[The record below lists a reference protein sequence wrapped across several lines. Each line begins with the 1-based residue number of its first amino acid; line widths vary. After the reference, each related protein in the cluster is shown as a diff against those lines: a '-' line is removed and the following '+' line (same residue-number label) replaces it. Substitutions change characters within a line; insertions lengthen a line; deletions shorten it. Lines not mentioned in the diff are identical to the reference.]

1 MSDCIKVLIVD
12 DHPMVREGLKAS
24 LDGEDGIQVVGD
36 VEDGLQ
42 ALEAGKTLNPDV
54 VVMDIAMPNMNGLEA
69 AAEFKQQ
76 LPDIKVLVLTMHE
89 DKEYIIQM
97 VKQGVAGYV
106 LKDVAGEELL
116 LAVQTVHKGGTY
128 FSSGASDILFNESGK
143 TESALSKREQSVL
156 ALLALGKGN
165 KQIAQALNLSV
176 RTIEGHRQRIKNKLG
191 IRTSAGLV
199 RYALEN
205 NLKYEKNNNGN
216 L

>member
-116 LAVQTVHKGGTY
+116 LAVQTVYKGGTY
-128 FSSGASDILFNESGK
+128 FSSGASEILFNESGK
-143 TESALSKREQSVL
+143 TASALSKREQSVL